1 MFNNEM
7 LRALRASN
15 TDKEILIGLVNDVVN
30 HTRTAQTALQGGKT
44 EYALSKLGQISTSV
58 EILQVMV
65 RGLNDGFKMDRKD
78 EENGELR

>member
-30 HTRTAQTALQGGKT
+30 HTRTAQNALQGGKT

-65 RGLNDGFKMDRKD
+65 RGLNDGFKMDRKE

>member
-30 HTRTAQTALQGGKT
+30 HTRTAQNALQGGKT

-58 EILQVMV
+58 EILQVMA
-65 RGLNDGFKMDRKD
+65 RGLNDGFKMDRKE

>member
-7 LRALRASN
+7 LRALRASY

-65 RGLNDGFKMDRKD
+65 RGLNDGFKMDRKE

>member
-30 HTRTAQTALQGGKT
+30 HTRTAQNALQGGKT

-65 RGLNDGFKMDRKD
+65 RGLNDSFKMDRKE

>member
-1 MFNNEM
+1 M

-65 RGLNDGFKMDRKD
+65 RGLNDGFKMDRK
-78 EENGELR
+78 EEKNGELR

>member
-30 HTRTAQTALQGGKT
+30 HTRTAQTALQGGRT

-65 RGLNDGFKMDRKD
+65 RGLNDGFKMDRKE

>member
-30 HTRTAQTALQGGKT
+30 HTRTAQTALSGGKT

-65 RGLNDGFKMDRKD
+65 RGLNDGFKMDRKE

>member
-30 HTRTAQTALQGGKT
+30 HTRTAQNALQGGKT

-65 RGLNDGFKMDRKD
+65 RGLNDGFKMDRK
-78 EENGELR
+78 EEKDGELR

>member
-30 HTRTAQTALQGGKT
+30 HTRTAQNALQGGKT
-44 EYALSKLGQISTSV
+44 EYAISKLGQISTSV

-65 RGLNDGFKMDRKD
+65 RGLNDGFKMDRKE
-78 EENGELR
+78 EENGELQ

>member
-1 MFNNEM
+1 M

-58 EILQVMV
+58 EILQTMV
-65 RGLNDGFKMDRKD
+65 RGLNDGFKMDRKED
-78 EENGELR
+78 K

>member
-7 LRALRASN
+7 LKALRASN

-65 RGLNDGFKMDRKD
+65 RGLNDGFKMDRKED
-78 EENGELR
+78 K

>member
-65 RGLNDGFKMDRKD
+65 RGLNDGFKMDRKE

>member
-1 MFNNEM
+1 M

-65 RGLNDGFKMDRKD
+65 RGLNDGFKMDRKED
-78 EENGELR
+78 K

>member
-30 HTRTAQTALQGGKT
+30 HTRTAQNALQGGKT

-65 RGLNDGFKMDRKD
+65 RGLNDGFKMDRK
-78 EENGELR
+78 EEKNGKLR

>member
-1 MFNNEM
+1 M
-7 LRALRASN
+7 LKALRASN

-65 RGLNDGFKMDRKD
+65 RGLNDGFKMDRKED
-78 EENGELR
+78 K

>member
-58 EILQVMV
+58 EILQTMV
-65 RGLNDGFKMDRKD
+65 RGLNDGFKMDRKE

>member
-1 MFNNEM
+1 M

-30 HTRTAQTALQGGKT
+30 HTRTAQTALQGGRT

-65 RGLNDGFKMDRKD
+65 RGLNDGFKMDRKE

>member
-1 MFNNEM
+1 MFNNEI
-7 LRALRASN
+7 LRALRAGN

-65 RGLNDGFKMDRKD
+65 RGLNDGFKMDRK
-78 EENGELR
+78 EEKNGELR

>member
-30 HTRTAQTALQGGKT
+30 HTRTAQNALQGGKT
-44 EYALSKLGQISTSV
+44 EYALSKRGQISTSV

-65 RGLNDGFKMDRKD
+65 RGLNDGFKMDRKE

>member
-30 HTRTAQTALQGGKT
+30 HTRTAQNALQGGKT

-58 EILQVMV
+58 EILQLMV
-65 RGLNDGFKMDRKD
+65 RGLNDGFKMDRKE

>member
-65 RGLNDGFKMDRKD
+65 RGLNDGFKMDRK
-78 EENGELR
+78 EEKNGELR

>member
-30 HTRTAQTALQGGKT
+30 HTRTAQNALQGGKT
-44 EYALSKLGQISTSV
+44 EYALSKLGQITTSV
-58 EILQVMV
+58 KTLKTMV
-65 RGLNDGFKMDRKD
+65 RGLNDGFKMDRKE

>member
-30 HTRTAQTALQGGKT
+30 HTRTAQNALQGGKT

-65 RGLNDGFKMDRKD
+65 RGLNDGFKMDRK
-78 EENGELR
+78 EEKNGELR

>member
-30 HTRTAQTALQGGKT
+30 HTRTAQNALQGGKT

-65 RGLNDGFKMDRKD
+65 RGLNDGFKMDRKE
-78 EENGELR
+78 EENGELQ

>member
-15 TDKEILIGLVNDVVN
+15 TDKEILIGLVNDAVN

-65 RGLNDGFKMDRKD
+65 RGLNDGFKMDRK
-78 EENGELR
+78 EEKNGELR

>member
-7 LRALRASN
+7 LRALRANN

-65 RGLNDGFKMDRKD
+65 RGLNDGFKMDRKE

>member
-30 HTRTAQTALQGGKT
+30 HTRTAQNALQGGKT

-78 EENGELR
+78 EENGELQ

>member
-30 HTRTAQTALQGGKT
+30 HTRTAQNALQSGKT

-65 RGLNDGFKMDRKD
+65 RGLNDGFKMDRKE

>member
-7 LRALRASN
+7 LKALRASN

-58 EILQVMV
+58 EILQTMV
-65 RGLNDGFKMDRKD
+65 RGLNDGFKMDRKE

>member
-30 HTRTAQTALQGGKT
+30 HTRTAQNALQGGKT

-65 RGLNDGFKMDRKD
+65 RGLNDGFKMNRKE